1 MWIRSMMLMFV
12 VGCVGVGDTA
22 EDQAAAVMENTTV
35 PFQCL
40 NHTSLHIVVCQ
51 GSISAFPI
59 TVTVDYLYILSD
71 NDLHILDGD
80 LNDLA
85 ILDGNILDYNE
96 ILDDVEVTVLVDF
109 LDKFH
114 VTVTKN
120 DIAACTDAAGVQVC
134 K

>member
-1 MWIRSMMLMFV
+1 V
-12 VGCVGVGDTA
+12 
-22 EDQAAAVMENTTV
+22 
-35 PFQCL
+35 
-40 NHTSLHIVVCQ
+40 VVCQ

-71 NDLHILDGD
+71 NDLNILDGD

-85 ILDGNILDYNE
+85 ILDGDILDYNE
-96 ILDDVEVTVLVDF
+96 ILDDLEVTVLVDF

-120 DIAACTDAAGVQVC
+120 DIAACTVAAGVQVC